1 LRKSFEINFEGES
14 MKKILI
20 VDDEENMR
28 FLYKEELE
36 EEGFMVELAKNGQEA
51 LDKLSLFKPDLITL
65 DIKMPGMDGIET
77 LSRIRETNK
86 QIPIIICSAFGE
98 YKGDFSLWQ
107 SDAYVVKCADLSEL
121 KDAIEKALSKNSQE
135 LEDGRIK
142 HFEELA
148 LTLTKENK
156 TLKKKIQGL
165 SAKGENSTTDVDQFK
180 SIIGAAAH
188 GLKGEFLHIGSSTKI
203 LRELAK
209 DSQNIQEEC
218 EIIERSAQYSQL
230 LLQRVLDYLDM
241 GKPSL
246 GPVDILEVLRRTESL
261 VRPRLP
267 SNVELKVTIDSSIT
281 QQPMDIL
288 GNVEQLMEVLLELF
302 NNAINVMHGKGGTI
316 EFGLEKKDEKIS
328 ISVRD
333 NGPGIPEELRED
345 LFKKQ
350 LASKSGLGLF
360 LCNKVISALKGELN
374 VKTSFQEGTTF
385 TILLPI
391 AGYARGS

>member
-1 LRKSFEINFEGES
+1 MR
-14 MKKILI
+14 KILI
-20 VDDEENMR
+20 VDDEENIR

-36 EEGFMVELAKNGQEA
+36 EEGFTVELAKNGQEA
-51 LDKLSLFKPDLITL
+51 LDKLSFFKPDLITL

-77 LSRIRETNK
+77 LSRIRKTDK

-98 YKGDFSLWQ
+98 YKWDFSLWQ

-121 KDAIEKALSKNSQE
+121 KDSIEKVLSKNSQE
-135 LEDGRIK
+135 LEAGRIK
-142 HFEELA
+142 NLEKLVFI
-148 LTLTKENK
+148 
-156 TLKKKIQGL
+156 LKKKIQEFP
-165 SAKGENSTTDVDQFK
+165 AKGKDSTMYVDQFK

-188 GLKGEFLHIGSSTKI
+188 GLKGEFLHIGNSTKI

-209 DSQNIQEEC
+209 DSQDIQEEC
-218 EIIERSAQYSQL
+218 DIIERSAQYSQL
-230 LLQRVLDYLDM
+230 LLRRVLDYLDI

-246 GPVDILEVLRRTESL
+246 GPVDILEVLGRTESL

-302 NNAINVMHGKGGTI
+302 NNAINVLHGKGGTI

-328 ISVRD
+328 ISVKD
-333 NGPGIPEELRED
+333 NGPGIPEELKED

-350 LASKSGLGLF
+350 LASKSGLGLGLF

-374 VKTSFQEGTTF
+374 VKTSSQEGTTF

-391 AGYARGS
+391 AGYVRES

>member
-1 LRKSFEINFEGES
+1 MR
-14 MKKILI
+14 KILI
-20 VDDEENMR
+20 VDDEENIR

-36 EEGFMVELAKNGQEA
+36 EEGFTVELAKNGQEA

-77 LSRIRETNK
+77 LSRIRKTDK

-98 YKGDFSLWQ
+98 YKWDFSLWQ

-121 KDAIEKALSKNSQE
+121 KDSIEKVLSKNSQE
-135 LEDGRIK
+135 LEAGRIK
-142 HFEELA
+142 NLEKLVFI
-148 LTLTKENK
+148 
-156 TLKKKIQGL
+156 LKKKIQEFP
-165 SAKGENSTTDVDQFK
+165 AKGKDSTMYVDQFK

-188 GLKGEFLHIGSSTKI
+188 GLKGEFLHIGNSTKI

-209 DSQNIQEEC
+209 DSQDIQEEC
-218 EIIERSAQYSQL
+218 DIIERSAQYSQL
-230 LLQRVLDYLDM
+230 LLRRVLDYLDI

-246 GPVDILEVLRRTESL
+246 GPVDILEVLGRTESL

-302 NNAINVMHGKGGTI
+302 NNAINVLHGKGGTI

-328 ISVRD
+328 ISVKD
-333 NGPGIPEELRED
+333 NGPGIPEELKED

-350 LASKSGLGLF
+350 LASKSGLGLGLF

-374 VKTSFQEGTTF
+374 VKTSSQEGTTF

-391 AGYARGS
+391 AGYVRES

>member
-1 LRKSFEINFEGES
+1 

-20 VDDEENMR
+20 VDDEENIG

-36 EEGFMVELAKNGQEA
+36 EEGYTVEVAGNGKEA
-51 LDKLSLFKPDLITL
+51 LEKLDLFKPDLITL

-98 YKGDFSLWQ
+98 YKWDFSLWQ

-121 KDAIEKALSKNSQE
+121 KDSIEKVLSKNSQE
-135 LEDGRIK
+135 LKAGRIK
-142 HFEELA
+142 HLEKLA
-148 LTLTKENK
+148 FTLTEENE
-156 TLKKKIQGL
+156 TLKKKIQEFF
-165 SAKGENSTTDVDQFK
+165 AKGEDGTMYVDQFK

-188 GLKGEFLHIGSSTKI
+188 GLKGEFLHIGNSTKI

-209 DSQNIQEEC
+209 DSQDIQEEC
-218 EIIERSAQYSQL
+218 DIIERSAQYSQL
-230 LLQRVLDYLDM
+230 LLRRVLDYLDI

-246 GPVDILEVLRRTESL
+246 GPVDILKVLWRTESL

-302 NNAINVMHGKGGTI
+302 NNAINVLHGKGGTI
-316 EFGLEKKDEKIS
+316 EFSLEKKDEKIS

-333 NGPGIPEELRED
+333 NGPGIPEELKED
-345 LFKKQ
+345 LLKKQ
-350 LASKSGLGLF
+350 LASKSGLGLGLF
-360 LCNKVISALKGELN
+360 LCNKVISALKGELK
-374 VKTSFQEGTTF
+374 VKTSSQEGTTF

-391 AGYARGS
+391 AGYVRES